1 MMDETRIKLYQVV
14 MKHAGNE
21 EDRQHT
27 YFSIF
32 ILFPLRHTGR
42 TQTSR
47 ASVKDI
53 SKWDIFIGYI

>member
-1 MMDETRIKLYQVV
+1 MMEETRIKLYQVV
-14 MKHAGNE
+14 MKHAENE

-32 ILFPLRHTGR
+32 FFPLPHTGR
-42 TQTSR
+42 TQTSG